1 MNLEDAADL
10 GTALAAVATLVLVG
24 FGVRQLI
31 ALQKQVEL
39 GQQATDAAVTAA
51 EAAQQAVL
59 ETARARIDEQVARVA
74 VISED
79 PQWPPL
85 RNPLLSSMPAG
96 NEARLFD
103 TMTLHGSPEVG
114 ADDLIFPQDADQLM
128 WFVVRGV
135 VTNEGRSTAR
145 IRLDGEGRFIE
156 GMSPLIPGEQ
166 IEIPPAV
173 GGWRGNPSY
182 LFMEHLLRPGK
193 SALFEWAAGCPVSE
207 WAELHNAPIPAG
219 GCIYLKVFDSAE
231 HGVVDTVKVEV
242 QGRPLQPVQQRNGHW
257 ALSSTPHMHMG
268 VTVWPTQ
275 REYRNEVPPPES

>member
-10 GTALAAVATLVLVG
+10 GTALAAIATLVLVG

-51 EAAQQAVL
+51 EAAQRAVL
-59 ETARARIDEQVARVA
+59 ETARTRIDEQVARLV

-85 RNPLLSSMPAG
+85 RNPLISSMPAG
-96 NEARLFD
+96 DESRLFD
-103 TMTLHGSPEVG
+103 SLTLHGSPEVG
-114 ADDLIFPQDADQLM
+114 TDDLIFPQDANQLM

-156 GMSPLIPGEQ
+156 GTSNLIPGEHV
-166 IEIPPAV
+166 EVPPVV
-173 GGWRGNPSY
+173 GGWQGNPSY
-182 LFMEHLLRPGK
+182 LFTEHLLRPGK
-193 SALFEWAAGCPVSE
+193 SALFEWAAGCTIAE
-207 WAELHNAPIPAG
+207 WAELHDQPTPAG
-219 GCIYLKVFDSAE
+219 GFIYLKAFDSAE
-231 HGVVDTVKVEV
+231 HGVVDSVKVEV
-242 QGRPLQPVQQRNGHW
+242 QGRPLQPVPQRDGHW
-257 ALSSTPHMHMG
+257 ALSSPQHRHMG
-268 VTVWPTQ
+268 VVVWPTQ
-275 REYRNEVPPPES
+275 REYRSEVSPGE